1 MMFLKVLP
9 LFYYCLQIS
18 LSKKKN
24 LFYLKTYDKL
34 DVSLTFLFNDF
45 LQWLSLKI
53 ILNEDCLKVV
63 IRPVSKQT
71 DWA

>member
-24 LFYLKTYDKL
+24 LLYLKTYDKL

-53 ILNEDCLKVV
+53 ILNEDCLKVL
-63 IRPVSKQT
+63 IRPYFF
-71 DWA
+71 